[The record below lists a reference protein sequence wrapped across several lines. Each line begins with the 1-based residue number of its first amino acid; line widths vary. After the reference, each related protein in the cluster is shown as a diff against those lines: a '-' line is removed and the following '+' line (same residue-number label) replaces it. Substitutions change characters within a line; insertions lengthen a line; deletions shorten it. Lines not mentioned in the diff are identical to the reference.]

1 MKNFIIILIFLFLVN
16 CTSYGNK
23 QSQVIKINKI
33 DLLKEY
39 TFEEYVNLLLKIN
52 MSKEYPDIN
61 NISK

>member
-1 MKNFIIILIFLFLVN
+1 MSIKNFKI
-16 CTSYGNK
+16 K
-23 QSQVIKINKI
+23 PQVWP
-33 DLLKEY
+33 KEY